1 MRPPSLQIQSV
12 EETFG
17 QHGWHCDHVEGRDVL
32 RALFTGHHTRIE
44 IIAQAYPPMNA
55 LAVLGEMPLPT
66 DDDHR
71 LTMLE
76 LLAHANKSLNLGGFE
91 YDLDRQRLVFR
102 ITNLFER
109 EKYDASIV
117 SAMVHCAVAEIDRL
131 APYTAIISRTAP
143 DLLDDLDLQ
152 LLLSR
157 DDLLPPVPGEE
168 DII

>member
-17 QHGWHCDHVEGRDVL
+17 QHGWHCDFVEGRDVL

-55 LAVLGEMPLPT
+55 LAVLGEMELPT

-76 LLAHANKSLNLGGFE
+76 LLAHANKLLNLGGFE

-109 EKYDASIV
+109 EKYDSSIV
-117 SAMVHCAVAEIDRL
+117 SSMVHCAVAEIDRL
-131 APYTAIISRTAP
+131 APYTAIINRTAP
-143 DLLDDLDLQ
+143 DLLDDLDLP

-157 DDLLPPVPGEE
+157 DDLLPPVPGDE
-168 DII
+168 DVI